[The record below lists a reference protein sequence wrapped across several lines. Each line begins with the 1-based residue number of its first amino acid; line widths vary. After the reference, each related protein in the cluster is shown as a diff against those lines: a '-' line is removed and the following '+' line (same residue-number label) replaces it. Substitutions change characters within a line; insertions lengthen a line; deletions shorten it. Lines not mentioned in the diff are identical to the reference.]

1 MLCLRWWH
9 HDRVSST
16 SVASMKYCV
25 LVALV
30 ICHVNTTAH
39 DVTTIDTHNLMTLGY
54 IGRGVSEV
62 LTGEVG

>member
-1 MLCLRWWH
+1 
-9 HDRVSST
+9 
-16 SVASMKYCV
+16 MKYCV

-30 ICHVNTTAH
+30 ICHVNTTTH